1 MFVRCLNLFSTIVVF
16 VGVSSFVSA
25 QEQLAWKFTAGES
38 LKYVVKQNMKMTM
51 DVASKKQT
59 IEMNQTMEMQWK
71 IADVDPGSGDVNMA
85 QTVERVQMDSQ
96 GGPIGTIKFDSASG
110 EVPETPYGRAMA
122 EVFKKLIGEEFS
134 VHMKSTG
141 KIDQVTVP
149 ASLIAALKQN
159 GTTGSALDEAT
170 LKQLMTQSAI
180 TLPENPI
187 QPNDT
192 WDSVQQVE
200 MPIGTMIVQSKL
212 TYQGIDAST
221 GHAKIGMIPTISLT
235 PKQGA
240 PVNLTLTK
248 TEGTGLLL
256 FDAARG
262 RIAKSDLD
270 LTMQMQMKSFGQV
283 IDQTIHQKTSMTLAN

>member
-1 MFVRCLNLFSTIVVF
+1 MFVRCLNLCSTCVVL
-16 VGVSSFVSA
+16 VSISSFVSA

-122 EVFKKLIGEEFS
+122 EVFRKLIGEEFS

-159 GTTGSALDEAT
+159 GTAGNALDEAT

-180 TLPENPI
+180 TLPEKPI
-187 QPNDT
+187 QPGDT

-200 MPIGTMIVQSKL
+200 MPIGTMTVQSKL

-221 GHAKIGMIPTISLT
+221 GYAKIGMIPAISLT
-235 PKQGA
+235 PKPGA

>member
-1 MFVRCLNLFSTIVVF
+1 MFVRCLNLFSTFVVF
-16 VGVSSFVSA
+16 VSISSFVSA
-25 QEQLAWKFTAGES
+25 QEQLAWKFTPGES

-59 IEMNQTMEMQWK
+59 IEMNQTMDMQWK
-71 IADVDPGSGDVNMA
+71 IADVDSVSGDVNMA
-85 QTVERVQMDSQ
+85 QTVERVQMESQ
-96 GGPIGTIKFDSASG
+96 GGPIGAISFDSASG

-134 VHMKSTG
+134 VRMKSTG

-159 GTTGSALDEAT
+159 GTTGNALDEAT

-180 TLPENPI
+180 TLPEKPI
-187 QPNDT
+187 QPDYT

-200 MPIGTMIVQSKL
+200 MPIGTMTVQSKL

-221 GHAKIGMIPTISLT
+221 GYAKIGMIPTISLT
-235 PKQGA
+235 PKQGT

-248 TEGTGLLL
+248 TEGSGILL